1 MPSKSAQKKNL
12 RPADLAREHG
22 LSAQAVRNYEQ
33 DGFLPPAE
41 RTPTG
46 YRLYT
51 DLHAAALRTFLALVR
66 AYGHRTA
73 GAVMNAVHDGR
84 TDDALTAVHR
94 GHGQVLRDRET
105 LAAVRAAVD
114 HLTAAAV
121 PADPADPAGPLPRT
135 IGDLAHRLRLTP
147 ATLRT
152 WEAAGILR
160 PARDPATGYRVF
172 DATDV
177 RDADLAH
184 LLRRGGYR
192 LADIAAVV
200 EQIRTAGGTTALAAT
215 LAGWQQ
221 RLTDRGLAMLK
232 ASAHLH
238 GYLAQEGRRSSAL
251 PSGSAAPPPL
261 PPPPPSR
268 HSSTPRRTAR

>member
-1 MPSKSAQKKNL
+1 MPSNPTKKTNL

-41 RTPTG
+41 RTATG
-46 YRLYT
+46 YRIYT
-51 DLHAAALRTFLALVR
+51 ELHAAALRTFLALVR

-73 GAVMNAVHDGR
+73 GAIMNAVHDGR
-84 TDDALTAVHR
+84 TDDALTAVHG
-94 GHGQVLRDRET
+94 GHTQLLRDRET
-105 LAAVRAAVD
+105 LNAVRAAVD
-114 HLTAAAV
+114 HLTAATV
-121 PADPADPAGPLPRT
+121 PGAPDGPLPRT
-135 IGDLAHRLRLTP
+135 IGELAHRLRLTP

-160 PARDPATGYRVF
+160 PTRDPTTGYRVF
-172 DATDV
+172 HAGDV

-192 LADIAAVV
+192 LRDIAAVV
-200 EQIRTAGGTTALAAT
+200 EQIRTAGGTSALAAA

-221 RLTDRGLAMLK
+221 RLTGRGLAMLE
-232 ASAHLH
+232 AAAHLH
-238 GYLAQEGRRSSAL
+238 NYRLR
-251 PSGSAAPPPL
+251 
-261 PPPPPSR
+261 
-268 HSSTPRRTAR
+268 

>member
-1 MPSKSAQKKNL
+1 MSSNPAQKPTL

-33 DGFLPPAE
+33 DGFLPPSD
-41 RTPTG
+41 RTPAG
-46 YRLYT
+46 YRIYT
-51 DLHAAALRTFLALVR
+51 ELHAAALRTFLALVR

-73 GAVMNAVHDGR
+73 GAIMNAVHDGR
-84 TDDALTAVHR
+84 TDDALTAVHG
-94 GHGQVLRDRET
+94 GHAQLLRDRET
-105 LAAVRAAVD
+105 LNAVRAAVG
-114 HLTAAAV
+114 HLTASAATREHE
-121 PADPADPAGPLPRT
+121 PDAPLPRT
-135 IGDLAHRLRLTP
+135 IGELAHRLRLTP

-152 WEAAGILR
+152 WEAAGILC

-192 LADIAAVV
+192 LQDIAAVV
-200 EQIRTAGGTTALAAT
+200 EQIRTAGGTSALAAA

-221 RLTDRGLAMLK
+221 RLTDRGLAMLN
-232 ASAHLH
+232 AAAHLH
-238 GYLAQEGRRSSAL
+238 NYLAR
-251 PSGSAAPPPL
+251 
-261 PPPPPSR
+261 
-268 HSSTPRRTAR
+268 

>member
-1 MPSKSAQKKNL
+1 MASNPDRPRNL

-46 YRLYT
+46 YRIYT
-51 DLHAAALRTFLALVR
+51 ELHAAALRTFLALVR

-73 GAVMNAVHDGR
+73 GAIMNALHDGR

-94 GHGQVLRDRET
+94 GHGQLLRDRET
-105 LAAVRAAVD
+105 LTAVRAAVG
-114 HLTAAAV
+114 HLTAATA
-121 PADPADPAGPLPRT
+121 PGDPGDPLPRT
-135 IGDLAHRLRLTP
+135 IGELAHRLRLTP
-147 ATLRT
+147 ATLRA

-160 PARDPATGYRVF
+160 PARDPATGYRLF
-172 DATDV
+172 DASDV

-200 EQIRTAGGTTALAAT
+200 EQIRTAGGTSALAAA

-238 GYLAQEGRRSSAL
+238 NYLAL
-251 PSGSAAPPPL
+251 
-261 PPPPPSR
+261 
-268 HSSTPRRTAR
+268 

>member
-1 MPSKSAQKKNL
+1 MPSNPTRKRNL

-46 YRLYT
+46 YRIYT
-51 DLHAAALRTFLALVR
+51 ERHAAALRTFLALVR
-66 AYGHRTA
+66 GYGHRTA
-73 GAVMNAVHDGR
+73 GAIMNAVHDGR
-84 TDDALTAVHR
+84 TDDALTAVHH
-94 GHGQVLRDRET
+94 GHGQLLHDHRT
-105 LAAVRAAVD
+105 LTAVRAAVD
-114 HLTAAAV
+114 HLTAATA
-121 PADPADPAGPLPRT
+121 PADPSGPLPRT
-135 IGDLAHRLRLTP
+135 IGELAHRLRLTP
-147 ATLRT
+147 ATLRS

-160 PARDPATGYRVF
+160 PARDPATGHRVF
-172 DATDV
+172 GAADV

-192 LADIAAVV
+192 LQDIAAVV
-200 EQIRTAGGTTALAAT
+200 EQVRTAGGTTALAAA
-215 LAGWQQ
+215 LAGWRR
-221 RLTDRGLAMLK
+221 RLTDRGLAMLE
-232 ASAHLH
+232 ASAQLH
-238 GYLAQEGRRSSAL
+238 DYLGQEGLPSSAC
-251 PSGSAAPPPL
+251 PSGSAA

>member
-1 MPSKSAQKKNL
+1 MASNPEKTRTNL

-22 LSAQAVRNYEQ
+22 LSAQAVRNYER
-33 DGFLPPAE
+33 DGFLPSAD

-46 YRLYT
+46 YRVYT
-51 DLHAAALRTFLALVR
+51 ERHARALRTFLALVR
-66 AYGHRTA
+66 AYGHGTA
-73 GAVMNAVHDGR
+73 GAIMNAVHDGR

-94 GHGQVLRDRET
+94 GHGGLLRDRET
-105 LAAVRAAVD
+105 LDAVRGAVE

-121 PADPADPAGPLPRT
+121 PGDPVGPLPRT
-135 IGDLAHRLRLTP
+135 IGDLAHRLGLTP

-172 DATDV
+172 HAADV
-177 RDADLAH
+177 RDAELAH

-200 EQIRTAGGTTALAAT
+200 GQIRTAGGTSALAAT
-215 LAGWQQ
+215 LAGWRQ
-221 RLTDRGLAMLK
+221 RLDDQGLAMLK
-232 ASAHLH
+232 AAAQLH
-238 GYLAQEGRRSSAL
+238 NYLV
-251 PSGSAAPPPL
+251 P
-261 PPPPPSR
+261 
-268 HSSTPRRTAR
+268 

>member
-1 MPSKSAQKKNL
+1 MSSNPPQKPTL

-41 RTPTG
+41 RTPAG
-46 YRLYT
+46 YRIYT
-51 DLHAAALRTFLALVR
+51 ELHAVALRTFLALVR

-73 GAVMNAVHDGR
+73 GAIMNAVHDDR
-84 TDDALTAVHR
+84 TDDALTAVHG
-94 GHGQVLRDRET
+94 GHAQLLRDRET
-105 LAAVRAAVD
+105 LGAVRTAVD
-114 HLTAAAV
+114 HLTACAATGEH
-121 PADPADPAGPLPRT
+121 DPDAPLPRT
-135 IGDLAHRLRLTP
+135 IGELAHRLRLTP

-152 WEAAGILR
+152 WEAAGILC

-192 LADIAAVV
+192 LQDIATVV
-200 EQIRTAGGTTALAAT
+200 EQIRTAGGTSALAAA

-221 RLTDRGLAMLK
+221 RLTDRGLAMLN
-232 ASAHLH
+232 AAAHLNN
-238 GYLAQEGRRSSAL
+238 YLAR
-251 PSGSAAPPPL
+251 
-261 PPPPPSR
+261 
-268 HSSTPRRTAR
+268 

>member
-1 MPSKSAQKKNL
+1 MTSNPDKPRNL

-46 YRLYT
+46 YRIYT
-51 DLHAAALRTFLALVR
+51 ELHAAALRTFLALVR

-73 GAVMNAVHDGR
+73 GAIMNALHDGR
-84 TDDALTAVHR
+84 TDDALTAVHH
-94 GHGQVLRDRET
+94 GHGLLLRDRET
-105 LAAVRAAVD
+105 LNAVRAAVG
-114 HLTAAAV
+114 HLTAAAT
-121 PADPADPAGPLPRT
+121 PGDPVGPLPRT
-135 IGDLAHRLRLTP
+135 IGELAHRLRLTP

-172 DATDV
+172 DAGDV

-200 EQIRTAGGTTALAAT
+200 EQIRTAGGTSALAAA

-221 RLTDRGLAMLK
+221 RLTDRGMAMLK
-232 ASAHLH
+232 ASAQLH
-238 GYLAQEGRRSSAL
+238 NYLAR
-251 PSGSAAPPPL
+251 
-261 PPPPPSR
+261 
-268 HSSTPRRTAR
+268 